1 MPPLAI
7 REGYQRWLASTGTI
21 STRTPKEMGRNL
33 EGIPS
38 YTLAMNITKT
48 ISDAVHQELKPIG
61 AKRKSLTWRLHGREV
76 ISVLNLQRSQYSPGF
91 YLNVGFWI
99 RQLGDTDTP
108 RCEQCHVQARAE
120 EIWPDY
126 RDEINAILAIE
137 NTEQSLAGHA
147 EKIQSFIHT
156 CMIPVFKLSGTVDGL
171 IEILRVH
178 PKLNVMCVAYD
189 ILGVGG
195 SESETAT
202 R

>member
-1 MPPLAI
+1 
-7 REGYQRWLASTGTI
+7 
-21 STRTPKEMGRNL
+21 
-33 EGIPS
+33 
-38 YTLAMNITKT
+38 MNITKR
-48 ISDAVHQELKPIG
+48 ISDVVHQGLKPIG
-61 AKRKSLTWRLHGREV
+61 AKRKGLTWYFNGIEV
-76 ISVLNLQRSQYSPGF
+76 ISVLNLQRSLYSTGF
-91 YLNVGFWI
+91 YINVGFWI
-99 RQLGDTDTP
+99 RQLGEANTP

-120 EIWPDY
+120 RIWPEY
-126 RDEINAILAIE
+126 RDEVNAILAIE
-137 NTEQSLAGHA
+137 DTEQSLAEHA

-178 PKLNVMCVAYD
+178 PKFNVMCVAYD